1 MKKVLIITYVELFP
15 VNAGNRRRIT
25 DMIEILQN
33 NDFDVYCLQFGKR
46 ITGYYKRKMEQYFG
60 TGKFFFY
67 TGNDYHYKLRR
78 KMRAELDR
86 SIYYSVDEM
95 IPKGLMEF
103 TKRLKSQ
110 FHFDIVISEYVMS
123 SKLLNVFDK
132 KTLKIIDTHD
142 ILTERNKIFEK
153 LGVKPTGIYLRKH
166 QEIKGLTRADVIF
179 AIQSAEAD
187 TFRKWLG
194 RDVRVVMVGNVIKPV
209 EPSVSGSRK
218 ILFVGS
224 GNHLNLVGAK
234 WFIENVIPL
243 LNDQK
248 VNIQFAGTVCN
259 GIPDSN
265 NYVKLGFVDDLGEL
279 YKTAQVV
286 INPIQGGT
294 GLNIK
299 TIEALG
305 YSKPMVSTSI
315 GAKGLPHPE
324 KYMKIADQA
333 KDFADRINELLND
346 QEECQRLSQSAY
358 RFIRKYNEIC
368 IGRFLDAVNR

>member
-25 DMIEILQN
+25 DMIEILRN
-33 NDFDVYCLQFGKR
+33 NDFDVYCLQFNVR
-46 ITGYYKRKMEQYFG
+46 ANGYYKRKMEQYFG
-60 TGKFFFY
+60 EGKYFSY
-67 TGNDYHYKLRR
+67 AGYDYGYKLRR
-78 KMRAELDR
+78 KMREELDR

-95 IPKGLMEF
+95 VPKGLMGF
-103 TKRLKSQ
+103 TKKLNTQ
-110 FHFDIVISEYVMS
+110 FHFDVVISEYVMS
-123 SKLLNVFDK
+123 SKLLKVFDK
-132 KTLKIIDTHD
+132 RTLKIIDTHD
-142 ILTERNKIFEK
+142 VLTDRNKIFEK
-153 LGVKPTGIYLRKH
+153 LGVKPTGIYLRKY
-166 QEIKGLTRADVIF
+166 QEIKGLSRADVIL

-187 TFRKWLG
+187 TFRNWLG
-194 RDVRVVMVGNVIKPV
+194 RNVRVVMTGNVIKPV
-209 EPSVSGSRK
+209 APCVSRSRN

-224 GNHLNLVGAK
+224 GNHLNLIGAK

-243 LNDQK
+243 LDDQD
-248 VNIQFAGTVCN
+248 VNVQFAGKVCN
-259 GIPDSN
+259 GIPDSK

-279 YKTAQVV
+279 YRTAQIV

-324 KYMKIADQA
+324 KYMKIAD
-333 KDFADRINELLND
+333 DPRNFTDMINELLNNP
-346 QEECQRLSQSAY
+346 EECQRLSKQAY
-358 RFIRKYNEIC
+358 RFIKKYNEIC
-368 IGRFLDAVNR
+368 IERLLDVVSG